1 MSSSGRAAS
10 GVSRGHLEAAPSED
24 SLRSMS
30 HPLQV
35 RHLGTELGATQS
47 SAEWPELDYVPIWE
61 SMRNF
66 TAARTEQTPD
76 EIWLLSHKPV
86 FTQGQ
91 AGKAEH
97 LLLPGDIPV
106 VQIDRG
112 GQVTYHGP
120 GQLVVYLMV
129 DVRRSAIGVRE
140 LVEQLELSVIDVL
153 AGFGVQA
160 QSLRKAPGVYV
171 NGAKIAALGLRIRQ
185 GCSYHGLSFNID
197 MDLSPFARINP
208 CGYAGL
214 EVTQLRDQISTP
226 LERAALMTEA
236 AQRLVQVLHKRLGYS
251 AFEEARDLAIISP
264 EDGNHAKSL
273 DK

>member
-1 MSSSGRAAS
+1 MNSPGSALLDGNQKQFESSA
-10 GVSRGHLEAAPSED
+10 LEASP
-24 SLRSMS
+24 RRMS

-35 RHLGTELGATQS
+35 RYLGSELDAGQLS
-47 SAEWPELDYVPIWE
+47 SPWPELDYLPIWE
-61 SMRNF
+61 SMRSF
-66 TAARTEQTPD
+66 TAARTEDTPD

-97 LLLPGDIPV
+97 VLLPGDIPV

-120 GQLVVYLMV
+120 GQLVAYLLV

-140 LVEQLELSVIDVL
+140 LVEQIELSVIDVL
-153 AGFGVQA
+153 QGYAVQA
-160 QSLRKAPGVYV
+160 QSQRKAPGVYV
-171 NGAKIAALGLRIRQ
+171 NGAKIAALGLRIRK

-197 MDLSPFARINP
+197 MDLAPFARINP

-226 LERAALMTEA
+226 LNRAALMRDA
-236 AQRLVQVLHKRLGYS
+236 AQRLVEVLYKRLGYS
-251 AFEEARDLAIISP
+251 EFEEARDKA
-264 EDGNHAKSL
+264 
-273 DK
+273 

>member
-1 MSSSGRAAS
+1 MTSPSSILDKATPLFDETALS
-10 GVSRGHLEAAPSED
+10 LES
-24 SLRSMS
+24 SQRMS
-30 HPLQV
+30 HPLQI
-35 RHLGTELGATQS
+35 RHLGLDSDSNKGITP
-47 SAEWPELDYVPIWE
+47 WPELDYVPVWDA
-61 SMRNF
+61 MRNF
-66 TAARTEQTPD
+66 TASRTDQTPD
-76 EIWLLSHKPV
+76 ECWLLSHKRV

-97 LLLPGDIPV
+97 VLLPGDIPV

-120 GQLVVYLMV
+120 GQLVAYIMI

-140 LVEQLELSVIDVL
+140 LVEQLEHSIIDVL
-153 AGFGVQA
+153 ASYGVQA
-160 QSLRKAPGVYV
+160 QSQRKAPGVYV

-197 MDLSPFARINP
+197 MDLTPFAYINP
-208 CGYAGL
+208 CGYVGL

-226 LERAALMTEA
+226 LSGAALMSDA

-251 AFEEARDLAIISP
+251 GFVEVC
-264 EDGNHAKSL
+264 N
-273 DK
+273 

>member
-1 MSSSGRAAS
+1 MSSPDRVPHQPSQQT
-10 GVSRGHLEAAPSED
+10 LEMAPSEA
-24 SLRSMS
+24 SPRRMS

-35 RHLGTELGATQS
+35 RHLGSVLEAKHA
-47 SAEWPELDYVPIWE
+47 SAVWPELDYVPVWE
-61 SMRNF
+61 SMRSF
-66 TAARTEQTPD
+66 TAARTDQSPD
-76 EIWLLSHKPV
+76 EIWLLAHRPV

-91 AGKAEH
+91 AGKPEH
-97 LLLPGDIPV
+97 VLLPGDIPV

-120 GQLVVYLMV
+120 GQIVVYVMV

-153 AGFGVQA
+153 ASYGVQA
-160 QSLRKAPGVYV
+160 QSQRKAPGVYV

-197 MDLSPFARINP
+197 MDLAPFARINP

-214 EVTQLRDQISTP
+214 EVTQLRDQINTALS
-226 LERAALMTEA
+226 RDALMTDA
-236 AQRLVQVLHKRLGYS
+236 ARRLVEILHKRLGYS
-251 AFEEARDLAIISP
+251 EFIETSQTRMNSK
-264 EDGNHAKSL
+264 G
-273 DK
+273 